1 MSDTPTWRPR
11 TWAPF
16 GETSTWQACRMSVV
30 PPEHSYF
37 GLWYWETRSVLMSAM
52 VGYGFAR
59 SIEEAKAAAEA
70 SVRTEQ
76 ERNASEAD
84 R

>member
-1 MSDTPTWRPR
+1 MSNAPDWKPR

-16 GETSTWQACRMSVV
+16 GETATWQACRMSVV
-30 PPEHSYF
+30 PPERSYF

-52 VGYGFAR
+52 IGYGFVH

-70 SVRTEQ
+70 SVQVEQ
-76 ERNASEAD
+76 LRNAEVS